1 MTRGVGSWRGG
12 EAESDIYVYGEREG
26 DGGRLRVIYTCME
39 RGRETEGGR
48 RGGEGEAESSCRT

>member
-26 DGGRLRVIYTCME
+26 DGGRGRLRVIYMCME
-39 RGRETEGGR
+39 RGRETGG
-48 RGGEGEAESSCRT
+48 G